1 VGFVAKPP
9 KIPYTSVSDVDA
21 FFERVESIGE
31 PKPPK
36 KVDSSW
42 VATYGF
48 KTAHPSAIPSMLRW
62 LNVIDDQGESTGVW
76 NDLRVDSKRKSTLQ
90 RLVNEAYSEVFD
102 EVDVEK
108 ASQRD
113 LRGAFV
119 SAYSIGV
126 PNRHINCF
134 VALCRHAGIQTAV
147 EAPTRESQPD
157 AGTKP
162 KPKGGVTP
170 KRTPARSNK
179 PKLPTARPLAQ
190 AGGVNV
196 TVNIEIPSDWT
207 AEQIRERIATV
218 RRAAGEDDA

>member
-1 VGFVAKPP
+1 VRFVASSP

-21 FFERVESIGE
+21 FFERVETIGE

-48 KTAHPSAIPSMLRW
+48 QTAHPSAIPSMLRW
-62 LNVIDDQGESTGVW
+62 LNIINDEGESTGVW
-76 NDLRVDSKRKSTLQ
+76 NELRVDSKRQSTLQ
-90 RLVNEAYSEVFD
+90 RLVKEAYGAVFD

-108 ASQRD
+108 AVQRD

-119 SAYSIGV
+119 SAYSLGV

-134 VALCRHAGIQTAV
+134 LALCRHAGITTAV
-147 EAPTRESQPD
+147 EASARESKS
-157 AGTKP
+157 AAVP
-162 KPKGGVTP
+162 KPKAP
-170 KRTPARSNK
+170 KPAGSPKSTSAPSSRPK
-179 PKLPTARPLAQ
+179 PKTQPLAQ
-190 AGGVNV
+190 TGGLNV

-207 AEQIRERIATV
+207 EEQIRERIETV
-218 RRAAGEDDA
+218 RRAASEDEV

>member
-1 VGFVAKPP
+1 MARPP

-21 FFERVESIGE
+21 FFERVETIGE

-48 KTAHPSAIPSMLRW
+48 QTAHPSAIPSMLRW
-62 LNVIDDQGESTGVW
+62 LNIINDEGESTGVW
-76 NDLRVDSKRKSTLQ
+76 NELRVDSKRQGTLQ
-90 RLVNEAYSEVFD
+90 RLVKEAYSAVFD

-108 ASQRD
+108 AAQRD

-134 VALCRHAGIQTAV
+134 LALCRHAGIETAV
-147 EAPTRESQPD
+147 EASARESKTP
-157 AGTKP
+157 ATAKPKPPKAAASPKSTSTPSVKP
-162 KPKGGVTP
+162 KPKTP
-170 KRTPARSNK
+170 Q
-179 PKLPTARPLAQ
+179 PLAQ
-190 AGGVNV
+190 SGGLNV

-207 AEQIRERIATV
+207 EEQIRERIATV
-218 RRAAGEDDA
+218 RRAASEDEV